1 MSSKKI
7 VFATNFTKNTEK
19 AKKYIKML
27 TKNTKAKLLLLHVY
41 EPQHQAC
48 YPYYPA
54 HNFSMWL
61 HRNMS
66 KRPQRVMDKL
76 ESLEEKYSTAGVE
89 CEKHLI
95 MGHNPSKTILNF
107 ADKKD
112 ADMVIVGDDH
122 KSWWEK
128 TLFGSVIDS
137 ITRRAECPVF
147 VVK

>member
-1 MSSKKI
+1 MSKKI
-7 VFATNFTKNTEK
+7 VFATNFTKSTEK

-27 TKNTKAKLLLLHVY
+27 TKDTKSKLLLLHVY

-66 KRPQRVMDKL
+66 KRPQKVLDKL
-76 ESLEEKYSTAGVE
+76 DRLQEKYENVGVE

-95 MGHNPSKTILNF
+95 MGHNPPKTILNF
-107 ADKKD
+107 ANNKD
-112 ADMVIVGDDH
+112 ADMVILGDDD
-122 KSWWEK
+122 KSWWQK
-128 TLFGSVIDS
+128 TLFGSVIDVV
-137 ITRRAECPVF
+137 TRRSQCPVF
-147 VVK
+147 VIK